1 MRPMVATGLLLIL
14 LLPAAG
20 SQLYF
25 GFRFHQIKKDIKRQL
40 KQGVPDDELELLKI
54 PRSFETGAD
63 PRFERIH
70 AREFRYLGRMYDI
83 VRQETRGDTT
93 WYWCIHDFRESALF
107 AQLDGL
113 AGRPRMATG
122 PAGKAAN
129 ACSGFSSRC
138 IWLSSPAMKA
148 ALRTRLSPAPPQPF
162 VSYCRTATPTRPP
175 RRPNRPPDPVSFFT
189 TRTCPCRSGRTTP
202 MHPVCRCSV
211 YLY

>member
-1 MRPMVATGLLLIL
+1 MRPTVATGLLLIL
-14 LLPAAG
+14 LLPVAG

-25 GFRFHQIKKDIKRQL
+25 GFRYQQIKVEIKRQL

-93 WYWCIHDFRESALF
+93 WYWCIHDFKESALF

-113 AGRPRMATG
+113 ARQASDGDRP
-122 PAGKAAN
+122 
-129 ACSGFSSRC
+129 SRESRER
-138 IWLSSPAMKA
+138 LLRFFQTLYLAESPGDE
-148 ALRTRLSPAPPQPF
+148 
-162 VSYCRTATPTRPP
+162 
-175 RRPNRPPDPVSFFT
+175 NRPADADAVNT
-189 TRTCPCRSGRTTP
+189 VTCFLFLLSNGYLHTP
-202 MHPVCRCSV
+202 SPPPKRAA
-211 YLY
+211 

>member
-1 MRPMVATGLLLIL
+1 MVATGLLLIL

-25 GFRFHQIKKDIKRQL
+25 GFRFHQIKKEIKRQL

-113 AGRPRMATG
+113 ARQASDGDRP
-122 PAGKAAN
+122 
-129 ACSGFSSRC
+129 SRESRER
-138 IWLSSPAMKA
+138 LLRFFQSLYLAELPGDESSPADA
-148 ALRTRLSPAPPQPF
+148 AVASSAATIRFALSNGYANTPSPPPKQ
-162 VSYCRTATPTRPP
+162 AA
-175 RRPNRPPDPVSFFT
+175 
-189 TRTCPCRSGRTTP
+189 
-202 MHPVCRCSV
+202 
-211 YLY
+211 